1 MAMKINA
8 FADVSLRALMVLA
21 AAPEATLLTTQNIA
35 DAVAT
40 PYNHV
45 SKAMAKLRGLGLIE
59 VERGRSGGSR
69 LSPAGRLATVGQVL
83 RALNT
88 RMDAADCVAPSGDC
102 PLINECKLR
111 AALSRAREAFY
122 RELDSVVISELPG
135 STQMAPVFQMIGL
148 RPGLEAGAVPVA

>member
-1 MAMKINA
+1 MALKINA
-8 FADVSLRALMVLA
+8 FVDVSLRALMVLA

-59 VERGRSGGSR
+59 VERGRSGGAR
-69 LSPAGRLATVGQVL
+69 LSPAGRRVTVGQVM
-83 RALNT
+83 RDLNT
-88 RMDAADCVAPSGDC
+88 RLDAADCVSPGGNC
-102 PLINECKLR
+102 PLIHECRLR
-111 AALSRAREAFY
+111 AALARAREAFY

-135 STQMAPVFQMIGL
+135 SAQMAPVFQMIGL
-148 RPGLEAGAVPVA
+148 RPGLEPSPVPVR